1 MAIMTAVSR
10 NTNFEPFQP
19 WFGSINIKMEKA
31 KMATKWLQRDKMGM
45 YNIMVG
51 FEPKTLWLQVL
62 QSSTSF
68 KASKFEF

>member
-10 NTNFEPFQP
+10 NTNLGPFQP